1 MVTDR
6 LGHELR
12 IGDECICYSHMRT
25 GSSSS
30 RMVQYE
36 GRIVGFTPKN
46 VKVKPTEIPYSEYED
61 KIFLV
66 DPDHIFLYSEGDR
79 YDS

>member
-12 IGDECICYSHMRT
+12 IGDECVCYSYMST
-25 GSSSS
+25 GSST
-30 RMVQYE
+30 RRRLQYE
-36 GRIVGFTPKN
+36 GRIVGFTPKYTK
-46 VKVKPTEIPYSEYED
+46 VKVKPTEKLPYGQDD

-66 DPDHIFLYSEGDR
+66 DPDHIFLYSEDV
-79 YDS
+79 